1 MKSQPPNEM
10 INIASAKHI
19 LTSIE
24 DLHQDGLLR
33 LCSTNQ
39 IIWMDPRMP
48 GKQILAY
55 CHGRQYDRYL
65 ATETFSCNSNN
76 GGIGIM
82 NLRIHI

>member
-1 MKSQPPNEM
+1 MFS
-10 INIASAKHI
+10 IASEKNV

-48 GKQILAY
+48 GKQVLAY

-76 GGIGIM
+76 GRIGIQYEP
-82 NLRIHI
+82 HINI